1 MYQVSNAYLADMKK
15 PVQRFGIRG
24 TIGSIPFTSDNI
36 LSGTT
41 SLTNQCV
48 DNDEIIL
55 GAAYIG
61 EFRATFRNIAI
72 QRYEWMGKTITP
84 IHIRYIPQ
92 LDGTSIA
99 EEVPLG
105 VFTIAEVTY
114 SVDGVAVVA
123 YDNMSRLD
131 KVAAFNSTSGTAYGI
146 LTSICT
152 ECNLELGMT
161 RAEVEALPNGTQ
173 LFGCYPENSI
183 ETYRDMIGWL
193 AQALASVVLV
203 DRSGKIIL
211 KSYGMSEVDT
221 ITASNRFESSTFS
234 GYETRYSGVSVVDI
248 ASKQTRYYGTDYDVY
263 LTMNL
268 GANPFLQYGTKATK
282 EAMMRAILDSI
293 SAVAYVPFNVTML
306 GDPCYDLTDV
316 LIQSGGIGDSDK
328 AFCIQ
333 RFSWS
338 LTNGYNAEGV
348 GKDPDLANAKSKSDK
363 QIQGLLNSTSQ
374 NLIQY
379 YFYENAEE
387 LVINDT
393 QTRRLID
400 LRFSSL
406 KATVVMFQA
415 EILLETSVD
424 DVTGRITY
432 YTNGAEVTTYH
443 PEEKWIDGKHVLHLM
458 WHIRIGEAQ
467 LTRFVATITA
477 GGGSITIPPRGVQAV
492 VSGQGLAAIGEFD
505 GFIDVEESIP
515 RLRFTSM
522 RLRGFS
528 SSVSVAKQTPYR
540 PTATANITGL
550 KFTSMRLRGFDESL
564 FVDKDSMSAH
574 THAEL
579 SAYTYED
586 LANSFI
592 YG

>member
-15 PVQRFGIRG
+15 PVQRFGIKG

-36 LSGTT
+36 LSGTM

-61 EFRATFRNIAI
+61 EFRATFRNINI
-72 QRYEWMGKTITP
+72 NRYEWMGKTITP

-131 KVAAFNSTSGTAYGI
+131 KAAAFNSTSGTAYGI

-161 RAEVEALPNGTQ
+161 RAEVEVLPNGTQ

-234 GYETRYSGVSVVDI
+234 GYETRYSGISVVDI
-248 ASKQTRYYGTDYDVY
+248 AS
-263 LTMNL
+263 
-268 GANPFLQYGTKATK
+268 
-282 EAMMRAILDSI
+282 
-293 SAVAYVPFNVTML
+293 
-306 GDPCYDLTDV
+306 
-316 LIQSGGIGDSDK
+316 
-328 AFCIQ
+328 
-333 RFSWS
+333 
-338 LTNGYNAEGV
+338 
-348 GKDPDLANAKSKSDK
+348 
-363 QIQGLLNSTSQ
+363 
-374 NLIQY
+374 
-379 YFYENAEE
+379 
-387 LVINDT
+387 
-393 QTRRLID
+393 
-400 LRFSSL
+400 
-406 KATVVMFQA
+406 
-415 EILLETSVD
+415 
-424 DVTGRITY
+424 
-432 YTNGAEVTTYH
+432 
-443 PEEKWIDGKHVLHLM
+443 
-458 WHIRIGEAQ
+458 
-467 LTRFVATITA
+467 
-477 GGGSITIPPRGVQAV
+477 
-492 VSGQGLAAIGEFD
+492 
-505 GFIDVEESIP
+505 
-515 RLRFTSM
+515 
-522 RLRGFS
+522 
-528 SSVSVAKQTPYR
+528 
-540 PTATANITGL
+540 
-550 KFTSMRLRGFDESL
+550 
-564 FVDKDSMSAH
+564 
-574 THAEL
+574 
-579 SAYTYED
+579 
-586 LANSFI
+586 
-592 YG
+592 